1 MLSIFDAMEREL
13 WEGSYAA
20 QPDAVEREP
29 QEGSYA
35 MLPLLMGKAATWLD
49 SMEGEPM
56 EG

>member
-1 MLSIFDAMEREL
+1 MLSIFDAIEREL

-35 MLPLLMGKAATWLD
+35 MPSIFDVVEREPRKEATLCYL
-49 SMEGEPM
+49 S
-56 EG
+56 